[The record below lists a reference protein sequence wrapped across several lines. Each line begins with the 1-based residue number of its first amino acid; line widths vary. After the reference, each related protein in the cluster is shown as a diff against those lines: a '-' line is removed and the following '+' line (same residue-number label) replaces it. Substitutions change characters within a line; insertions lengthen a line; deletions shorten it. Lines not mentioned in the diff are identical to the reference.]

1 MRKRRI
7 AALAAIALLGFVY
20 LNNADRT
27 VPDPGAR
34 ATLLAHRG
42 IAQRYDTAGMEQD
55 TCTATRIVAPTH
67 GYLENTI
74 ASMRASFDAGA
85 DIVEIDVHPTT
96 DGQFAVFH
104 DWTVDCRTEGRGET
118 RAHTMAELKALDI
131 GYGYTAD
138 GGKTFPFRG
147 RGVGLMPTLSE
158 VLEAFPRQRFLINVK
173 SRDPAEG
180 AALAA
185 MLNGMPSAR
194 RADFMVYGGEEP
206 VGRLRQLTP
215 DLRTLTRSDLKS
227 CLLRY
232 VAAGWSGHVP
242 QVCRGMV
249 LMVPVN
255 VAPWLWGW
263 PGRFLER
270 MDAAGSSAFLIGPY
284 GGEGFSTGIDTPE
297 DIRRVPAGYA
307 GGIWTNEIEA
317 VARAFKRVP

>member
-1 MRKRRI
+1 MRKRRV

-42 IAQRYDTAGMEQD
+42 IAQRYDTAGMVQD

-158 VLEAFPRQRFLINVK
+158 VLEAFPCQRFLINVK

-185 MLNGMPSAR
+185 VLNGMPSAR

-206 VGRLRQLTP
+206 VGRLRQLAP

-232 VAAGWSGHVP
+232 VATGWSGQVP

>member
-1 MRKRRI
+1 MRKRRV

-42 IAQRYDTAGMEQD
+42 IAQRYDTAGMVQD

-173 SRDPAEG
+173 SRDAAEG

-185 MLNGMPSAR
+185 VLNGMPSAR

-206 VGRLRQLTP
+206 VGRLRQLAP

-317 VARAFKRVP
+317 VARAFKRGP

>member
-1 MRKRRI
+1 MRKRRV

-42 IAQRYDTAGMEQD
+42 IAQRYDTAGMVQD

-185 MLNGMPSAR
+185 VLNGMPSAR

-206 VGRLRQLTP
+206 VGRLRQLAP

-232 VAAGWSGHVP
+232 VAAGWSGHMP

-317 VARAFKRVP
+317 VARAFKRGP

>member
-1 MRKRRI
+1 MRKRRV
-7 AALAAIALLGFVY
+7 AALAALALLGFVY
-20 LNNADRT
+20 LNNADWT

-55 TCTATRIVAPTH
+55 TCTATRIAAPKH

-173 SRDPAEG
+173 SRDAAEG

-185 MLNGMPSAR
+185 VLNGLPSAR

-206 VGRLRQLTP
+206 VARLRQLAP
-215 DLRTLTRSDLKS
+215 DVRTLTRSDLKS

-317 VARAFKRVP
+317 VARAFKRGP

>member
-1 MRKRRI
+1 MRRRRVAAV
-7 AALAAIALLGFVY
+7 AALALLGFVY

-147 RGVGLMPTLSE
+147 RGVGLMPALSE

-185 MLNGMPSAR
+185 VLNGMPSTR

-206 VGRLRQLTP
+206 VGRLRQLAP
-215 DLRTLTRSDLKS
+215 GVRTLTRSDLKS

-232 VAAGWSGHVP
+232 VATGWSGHVP

-270 MDAAGSSAFLIGPY
+270 MGAAGSSAFLIGPY

-297 DIRRVPAGYA
+297 DMRRVPAGYA

-317 VARAFKRVP
+317 VARAFKRGP

>member
-1 MRKRRI
+1 MRKRRV

-118 RAHTMAELKALDI
+118 RAHTMAELKGLDI

-185 MLNGMPSAR
+185 VLNGMPSAR

-206 VGRLRQLTP
+206 VGRLRQLAP

>member
-1 MRKRRI
+1 MRKRRV
-7 AALAAIALLGFVY
+7 AALAAIALPGFIYV
-20 LNNADRT
+20 NNADWSAS
-27 VPDPGAR
+27 DPGAR

-42 IAQRYDTAGMEQD
+42 IAQRYDTAGMERD
-55 TCTATRIVAPTH
+55 TCTASRIVEPTH

-74 ASMRASFDAGA
+74 ASMRASFEAGA

-104 DWTVDCRTEGRGET
+104 DWTVDCRTEGRGAT
-118 RAHTMAELKALDI
+118 REHTMAELKALDI

-158 VLEAFPRQRFLINVK
+158 VLQAFPRQRFLINVK
-173 SRDPAEG
+173 SRDAEEG

-185 MLNGMPSAR
+185 VLNGLPPAR

-206 VGRLRQLTP
+206 VGRLRELAP
-215 DLRTLTRSDLKS
+215 GVRTLTRADLKS
-227 CLLRY
+227 CLLGY
-232 VAAGWSGHVP
+232 AAAGWTGHVP
-242 QVCRGMV
+242 QVCRGMA
-249 LMVPVN
+249 LTVPVN

-263 PGRFLER
+263 PGRFLDR
-270 MDAAGSSAFLIGPY
+270 MEAAGSSVFLLGPY
-284 GGEGFSTGIDTPE
+284 AGDGHSTGIDTPE

-317 VARAFKRVP
+317 VARAFKRGP

>member
-1 MRKRRI
+1 MRKRRV
-7 AALAAIALLGFVY
+7 AALAAIALLGFIY
-20 LNNADRT
+20 INNADWAA
-27 VPDPGAR
+27 PDPGAR
-34 ATLLAHRG
+34 VTLLAHRG
-42 IAQRYDTAGMEQD
+42 IAQRYDAAGLERD
-55 TCTATRIVAPTH
+55 TCTATRIVEPTH

-74 ASMRASFDAGA
+74 ASMRASFEAGA

-104 DWTVDCRTEGRGET
+104 DWTVDCRTEGRGAT
-118 RAHTMAELKALDI
+118 REHTMAELKALDI

-173 SRDPAEG
+173 SRDAEEG

-185 MLNGMPSAR
+185 VLNGMPPAR

-206 VGRLRQLTP
+206 VGRLRQLAP
-215 DLRTLTRSDLKS
+215 GVRTLTRSDLKS

-232 VAAGWSGHVP
+232 AAAGWTGHVP
-242 QVCRGMV
+242 QVCRGMA
-249 LMVPVN
+249 LTVPVN
-255 VAPWLWGW
+255 VAPWVWGW
-263 PGRFLER
+263 PGHFLDR
-270 MDAAGSSAFLIGPY
+270 METAGSSVFLLGPY
-284 GGEGFSTGIDTPE
+284 AGEGHSTGIDTPE
-297 DIRRVPAGYA
+297 DIRRVPAEYA

-317 VARAFKRVP
+317 VARAFKRGP

>member
-1 MRKRRI
+1 MRKRRV
-7 AALAAIALLGFVY
+7 AALAAIALPGFIYV
-20 LNNADRT
+20 NNADWS
-27 VPDPGAR
+27 VSDPGAR

-42 IAQRYDTAGMEQD
+42 IAQRYDTAGMERD
-55 TCTATRIVAPTH
+55 TCTATRIVEPTH

-74 ASMRASFDAGA
+74 ASMRASFEAGA

-104 DWTVDCRTEGRGET
+104 DWTVDCRTEGRGAT
-118 RAHTMAELKALDI
+118 REHTMAELKALDI

-147 RGVGLMPTLSE
+147 RAVGLMPTLSE
-158 VLEAFPRQRFLINVK
+158 VLQAFPRQRFLINVK
-173 SRDPAEG
+173 SRDAEEG

-185 MLNGMPSAR
+185 VLNGLPPAR

-206 VGRLRQLTP
+206 VGRLRELAP
-215 DLRTLTRSDLKS
+215 GVRTLTRADQKS

-232 VAAGWSGHVP
+232 AVAGWTGHVP
-242 QVCRGMV
+242 QVCRGRV
-249 LMVPVN
+249 LTVPVN

-263 PGRFLER
+263 PGRFLDR
-270 MDAAGSSAFLIGPY
+270 MEAAGSSVFLLGPY
-284 GGEGFSTGIDTPE
+284 AGDGHSTGIDTPE

-317 VARAFKRVP
+317 VARAFKRGP

>member
-1 MRKRRI
+1 MRRRRVAAV
-7 AALAAIALLGFVY
+7 AALALLGFIY

-118 RAHTMAELKALDI
+118 RTHTMAELKALDI

-185 MLNGMPSAR
+185 VLNGMPSTR

-206 VGRLRQLTP
+206 VGRLRQLAP
-215 DLRTLTRSDLKS
+215 GVRTLTRSDLKS

-232 VAAGWSGHVP
+232 VATGWSGHVP

-270 MDAAGSSAFLIGPY
+270 MDAACSSAFLIGPY

-297 DIRRVPAGYA
+297 DMRRVPAGYA

-317 VARAFKRVP
+317 VARAFKRGP